1 MTSADYLHIAFL
13 LAKRA
18 NSKDIRPNPFV
29 GAIVVDANG
38 EIIGEGYHIKAG
50 EAHAEVNAIND
61 AKFKTSDLS
70 NCTLFVTL
78 EPCSHTG
85 KTPPCTHFILEHK
98 IPKVVIGA
106 MDPNPLVSG
115 AELLTEAG
123 VNVEIC
129 ILPEIL
135 ALNSLFNTNQLNKRP
150 KYILKAA
157 TTINGKIGD
166 RLGNSKW
173 ISNVKSR
180 NYVHQVLRTNADAI
194 LTTGDRFGNSK
205 WISNVKS
212 RNYVHQVLR
221 TNADA
226 ILTTA
231 KTVIK
236 DNATMNIRLAESE
249 PKELNLIIIDKQLD
263 ILKEENKG
271 LGIFY
276 PRKETK
282 IYLIT
287 DKTYEHALPEN
298 IEIINININGGE
310 CDLIQLNEILLKKN
324 ICEVLVE
331 AGGKLNASLLK
342 DKLVD
347 ELLVFLGPSLLID
360 NNALNLFNASDIQTI
375 EDSVQLSL
383 IETQT
388 FDNDIMLKYK
398 LLY

>member
-115 AELLTEAG
+115 ATLLTEAG

-129 ILPEIL
+129 ILPEIV
-135 ALNSLFNTNQLNKRP
+135 ALNSTFNANQLNKRP

-157 TTINGKIGD
+157 TTINGKISD

-180 NYVHQVLRTNADAI
+180 NYVHQA
-194 LTTGDRFGNSK
+194 
-205 WISNVKS
+205 
-212 RNYVHQVLR
+212 LR

-231 KTVIK
+231 KTVMK
-236 DNATMNIRLAESE
+236 DNATMNIRLADAE

-287 DKTYEHALPEN
+287 DKTYEHTLPEN
-298 IEIINININGGE
+298 VEIINTNINNSE
-310 CDLIQLNEILLKKN
+310 CDLMQLNDILLKKN

-347 ELLVFLGPSLLID
+347 ELIVFMGPSLLID
-360 NNALNLFNASDIQTI
+360 NNALNLFNTDELQTI

-383 IETQT
+383 METQT
-388 FDNDIMLKYK
+388 LDNDIMLKYK

>member
-61 AKFKTSDLS
+61 AKFKTTDLS

-115 AELLTEAG
+115 ATLLTEAG

-129 ILPEIL
+129 ILPEIV
-135 ALNSLFNTNQLNKRP
+135 ALNSTFNANQLNKRP

-157 TTINGKIGD
+157 TTINGKISD

-180 NYVHQVLRTNADAI
+180 NYVHQA
-194 LTTGDRFGNSK
+194 
-205 WISNVKS
+205 
-212 RNYVHQVLR
+212 LR

-231 KTVIK
+231 KTVMK
-236 DNATMNIRLAESE
+236 DNATMNIRLADAE

-287 DKTYEHALPEN
+287 DKTYEHTLPEN
-298 IEIINININGGE
+298 IEIINTNINGWE

-342 DKLVD
+342 GKLVD
-347 ELLVFLGPSLLID
+347 ELIVFMGTSLLID
-360 NNALNLFNASDIQTI
+360 NNALNLFNTNDLQTI

-383 IETQT
+383 METQT

>member
-29 GAIVVDANG
+29 GAIVVDENG
-38 EIIGEGYHIKAG
+38 VIIGEGFHQKAG
-50 EAHAEVNAIND
+50 AAHAEVNAIND
-61 AKFKTSDLS
+61 AKVKTSDLS

-85 KTPPCTHFILEHK
+85 KTPPCTQFILEHK

-115 AELLTEAG
+115 ASSLTEAG

-129 ILPEIL
+129 ILPEIV

-180 NYVHQVLRTNADAI
+180 NYVH
-194 LTTGDRFGNSK
+194 
-205 WISNVKS
+205 
-212 RNYVHQVLR
+212 HVLR

-231 KTVIK
+231 KTVMK
-236 DNATMNIRLAESE
+236 DNAIMNIRLTESE

-263 ILKEENKG
+263 ILKENKG

-287 DKTYEHALPEN
+287 DKTYKHELPEN
-298 IEIINININGGE
+298 VEIIKTNIKEGE
-310 CDLIQLNEILLKKN
+310 CDLLQLNEILLKKN

-342 DKLVD
+342 GKLID
-347 ELLVFLGPSLLID
+347 ELVVFMGPSLLID

-375 EDSVQLSL
+375 EDSLQLSL
-383 IETQT
+383 METQA

>member
-61 AKFKTSDLS
+61 AKFKTTDLS

-115 AELLTEAG
+115 ATLLTEAG

-129 ILPEIL
+129 ILPEIV
-135 ALNSLFNTNQLNKRP
+135 ALNSTFNANQLNKRP

-157 TTINGKIGD
+157 TTLNGKM
-166 RLGNSKW
+166 
-173 ISNVKSR
+173 
-180 NYVHQVLRTNADAI
+180 A
-194 LTTGDRFGNSK
+194 DRFGNSK
-205 WISNVKS
+205 WISNDIS

-231 KTVIK
+231 KTVMK
-236 DNATMNIRLAESE
+236 DNATMNSRVAELE

-263 ILKEENKG
+263 ILKEENKA
-271 LGIFY
+271 LNIFY
-276 PRKETK
+276 KREKTK
-282 IYLIT
+282 IYLVT
-287 DKTYEHALPEN
+287 DKIFENTLPKHV
-298 IEIINININGGE
+298 EIINVSIHEGVYWIKRE
-310 CDLIQLNEILLKKN
+310 EI
-324 ICEVLVE
+324 ICL
-331 AGGKLNASLLK
+331 
-342 DKLVD
+342 
-347 ELLVFLGPSLLID
+347 
-360 NNALNLFNASDIQTI
+360 
-375 EDSVQLSL
+375 
-383 IETQT
+383 
-388 FDNDIMLKYK
+388 
-398 LLY
+398 

>member
-115 AELLTEAG
+115 ATLLTEAG

-129 ILPEIL
+129 ILPEIV
-135 ALNSLFNTNQLNKRP
+135 ALNSTFNANQLNKRP

-157 TTINGKIGD
+157 TTINGKISD

-180 NYVHQVLRTNADAI
+180 NYVHQALR
-194 LTTGDRFGNSK
+194 K
-205 WISNVKS
+205 
-212 RNYVHQVLR
+212 
-221 TNADA
+221 NADA

-231 KTVIK
+231 KTVMK
-236 DNATMNIRLAESE
+236 DNATMNIRLAEAE

-287 DKTYEHALPEN
+287 DKTYEHTLPEN
-298 IEIINININGGE
+298 VEIINTNINNSE
-310 CDLIQLNEILLKKN
+310 CDLMQLNDILLKKN

-347 ELLVFLGPSLLID
+347 ELIVFMGPSLLID
-360 NNALNLFNASDIQTI
+360 NNALNLFNTDELQTI

-383 IETQT
+383 METQT
-388 FDNDIMLKYK
+388 LDNDIMLKYK

>member
-61 AKFKTSDLS
+61 AKFKTTDLS

-115 AELLTEAG
+115 ATLLTEAG

-129 ILPEIL
+129 ILPEIV
-135 ALNSLFNTNQLNKRP
+135 ALNSTFNANQLNKRP

-157 TTINGKIGD
+157 TTINGKISD

-180 NYVHQVLRTNADAI
+180 NYVHQALR
-194 LTTGDRFGNSK
+194 K
-205 WISNVKS
+205 
-212 RNYVHQVLR
+212 
-221 TNADA
+221 NADA

-231 KTVIK
+231 KTVMK
-236 DNATMNIRLAESE
+236 DNATMNIRLAEAE

-287 DKTYEHALPEN
+287 DKTYEHTLPEN
-298 IEIINININGGE
+298 VEIINTNINNSE
-310 CDLIQLNEILLKKN
+310 CDLMQLNDILLKKN

-347 ELLVFLGPSLLID
+347 ELIVFMGPSLLID
-360 NNALNLFNASDIQTI
+360 NNALNLFNTDELQTI

-383 IETQT
+383 METQT
-388 FDNDIMLKYK
+388 LDNDIMLKYK

>member
-1 MTSADYLHIAFL
+1 MTSADYLNIAFL

-61 AKFKTSDLS
+61 AKFKTTDLS

-115 AELLTEAG
+115 ATLLTEAG

-129 ILPEIL
+129 ILPEIV
-135 ALNSLFNTNQLNKRP
+135 ALNSTFNANQLNKRP

-157 TTINGKIGD
+157 TTINGKISD

-180 NYVHQVLRTNADAI
+180 NYVHQA
-194 LTTGDRFGNSK
+194 
-205 WISNVKS
+205 
-212 RNYVHQVLR
+212 LR

-231 KTVIK
+231 KTVMK
-236 DNATMNIRLAESE
+236 DNATMNIRLADAE

-287 DKTYEHALPEN
+287 DKTYEHTLPEN
-298 IEIINININGGE
+298 VEIINTNINNSE
-310 CDLIQLNEILLKKN
+310 CDLMQLNDILLKKN

-347 ELLVFLGPSLLID
+347 ELIVFMGPSLLID
-360 NNALNLFNASDIQTI
+360 NNALNLFNTDELQTI

-383 IETQT
+383 METQT
-388 FDNDIMLKYK
+388 LDNDIMLKYK

>member
-1 MTSADYLHIAFL
+1 M
-13 LAKRA
+13 
-18 NSKDIRPNPFV
+18 
-29 GAIVVDANG
+29 GAIVVDDEG
-38 EIIGEGYHIKAG
+38 KIIGEGYHQKAG
-50 EAHAEVNAIND
+50 EAHAEVLAIND
-61 AKFKTSDLS
+61 AFAKSKDLS
-70 NCTLFVTL
+70 NSTLYVSL
-78 EPCSHTG
+78 EPCSHSG
-85 KTPPCTHFILEHK
+85 KTPPCTHLILEHK
-98 IPKVVIGA
+98 IPKVVIGS

-115 AELLTEAG
+115 AKELTDAG

-129 ILPEIL
+129 ILPEIVE
-135 ALNSLFNTNQLNKRP
+135 LNNTFNINQLNKRP

-157 TTINGKIGD
+157 TTLNGKISD

-180 NYVHQVLRTNADAI
+180 NYVHQVLRI
-194 LTTGDRFGNSK
+194 
-205 WISNVKS
+205 
-212 RNYVHQVLR
+212 
-221 TNADA
+221 NADA

-231 KTVIK
+231 KTVMK

-287 DKTYEHALPEN
+287 DKTYKHALPEN
-298 IEIINININGGE
+298 VEIVNINIDEGE
-310 CDLIQLNEILLKKN
+310 CDLLQLNEILLKKN

-347 ELLVFLGPSLLID
+347 ELVVFLGPSLLID